1 MQQSLAGQ
9 QEIST
14 VPKNVSIQKFKQ
26 HMQEKIQLAQKN
38 IDEGEFQLPQVV
50 ARQAAGIWSPE
61 NMASVPLSKAVQPQS
76 RIAPQ
81 VLGIKVSESKKRVRL
96 QDREDV
102 TMDGSSS
109 STSQEMDE
117 QTAAN
122 QMLDGS
128 DQVNHG
134 DDKRFIVKPKRRV

>member
-1 MQQSLAGQ
+1 
-9 QEIST
+9 
-14 VPKNVSIQKFKQ
+14 
-26 HMQEKIQLAQKN
+26 MQEKIQLSQKN
-38 IDEGEFQLPQVV
+38 LDDGEFQMPQVV
-50 ARQAAGIWSPE
+50 TRQAAGIWSPE
-61 NMASVPLSKAVQPQS
+61 SMAAVPLNKAVQPQS

-81 VLGIKVSESKKRVRL
+81 VLGIKVGDSKKRVRL

-117 QTAAN
+117 QTTGN

-128 DQVNHG
+128 DQTTHG
-134 DDKRFIVKPKRRV
+134 EDKRFIVKPKRRV